1 MLHHDI
7 IEEDGLSSSR
17 IVYVNVTYD
26 IIEADGLKLS
36 SS

>member
-1 MLHHDI
+1 MLHDDI

-17 IVYVNVTYD
+17 NVYVNVTYE
-26 IIEADGLKLS
+26 IIEEDGLKLS